1 MIHGDGGR
9 READGGTAGWMVIL
23 GSGYDSF
30 PVAAG
35 SPGFNRPLA
44 CSFRVGGTGS
54 CWSGGLGQGSEA
66 FLGGDDGVGP
76 GPGRGDHEP
85 RPAAA
90 ADKAGGGAEQ
100 WSDAAQAMQSALD
113 NIQEIASHRA
123 LRADEEQAKI
133 DGIAKLAAWK
143 ANPKA

>member
-44 CSFRVGGTGS
+44 SSFRVGGTGS

-90 ADKAGGGAEQ
+90 ADKAGGGV
-100 WSDAAQAMQSALD
+100 
-113 NIQEIASHRA
+113 
-123 LRADEEQAKI
+123 EQANRRT
-133 DGIAKLAAWK
+133 G
-143 ANPKA
+143 